1 MAARAEKPF
10 GTPEQ
15 IAAAET
21 ALATFASAHPEAY
34 RELQALWKQHY
45 LEVGH
50 KALGRLV
57 LGKTADELIAR
68 RARASRD
75 AE

>member
-1 MAARAEKPF
+1 MAQRAEKPF

-15 IAAAET
+15 IAAAEA
-21 ALATFASAHPEAY
+21 ALAAFAKDHPDAFKA
-34 RELQALWKQHY
+34 LQALWKQHY

-50 KALGRLV
+50 KALGRLL
-57 LGKTADELIAR
+57 LGKSADDLIAR
-68 RARASRD
+68 KARSSRA

>member
-15 IAAAET
+15 ITAAEA
-21 ALATFASAHPEAY
+21 ALATFASQYPEAY
-34 RELQALWKQHY
+34 RALQTLWKQHY

-50 KALGRLV
+50 KSLGRMV
-57 LGKTADELIAR
+57 LGKTADQLIAQR
-68 RARASRD
+68 SRASRD

>member
-1 MAARAEKPF
+1 MAERAEKAF

-15 IAAAET
+15 VAAAEA
-21 ALATFASAHPEAY
+21 ALATFASEHPEAY
-34 RELQALWKQHY
+34 RALQALWKQHY

-50 KALGRLV
+50 KALGRMV
-57 LGKTADELIAR
+57 LGKTAEQLIAR
-68 RARASRD
+68 RARSGRD